1 MVQYNLRLNDD
12 SREAKWF
19 RAQSQKKL
27 SLEIA
32 INAII
37 NTYGYVDLTEVAKQ
51 SVTLDTPNVTTEDQV
66 SNNTKLPKVEETTK
80 PEVSSDENKQSLP
93 DDLGFFSNGGK

>member
-51 SVTLDTPNVTTEDQV
+51 SVTLDAPTVSKDQT
-66 SNNTKLPKVEETTK
+66 SDSADSSEAEETVI
-80 PEVSSDENKQSLP
+80 PEAPSDENNQSLP
-93 DDLGFFSNGGK
+93 NGLDFFSNGGK

>member
-51 SVTLDTPNVTTEDQV
+51 SVTLDTPTVTTEDMEKSKAVTDTSKIIEDQ
-66 SNNTKLPKVEETTK
+66 PA
-80 PEVSSDENKQSLP
+80 PEPESKQSLP
-93 DDLGFFSNGGK
+93 DGLGFFSNGGK